1 MQGVDTAILGPLL
14 ALTQQLSATCSH
26 EDVAK
31 VVATSGI
38 ETFGASAGFVA
49 VESADGHAL
58 EMLSHV
64 RIDQP
69 ETRLCRLE
77 GDERLPVIDAWRFG
91 APVLVRSAT
100 ELYER
105 FPAMDPSRAHRE
117 ALAALPLEV
126 DGECLGAINLT
137 FATPQA
143 FDEPMQQAMQVVA
156 NVCAQALLRVR
167 LSLDLE
173 ASRRDFAITASHELR
188 SPLTSIYAAAVALD
202 GDMVADHARAELTH
216 VIVGQSER
224 MMRVIDD
231 LRLAS
236 ELDAGSVRCA
246 REPIDVTEL
255 FEGVCALWAE
265 RPGERERIHVDAR
278 LDVPVVS
285 GDRNRLTL
293 VLRHLVEN
301 ALRYSADAAPVLLTA
316 SRAARHEIAI
326 DVLDEGPGLHGRDR
340 ERAFEKFFRADAMQ
354 RNGVS
359 GTGLGLFVSRR
370 LTEAM
375 DGKVELLDR
384 DGSASGLRARVT
396 LPTWS

>member
-1 MQGVDTAILGPLL
+1 MQGVDTAILAPLL
-14 ALTQQLSATCSH
+14 ALTQQLSAACSH
-26 EDVAK
+26 EDVAQI
-31 VVATSGI
+31 VATSGI
-38 ETFGASAGFVA
+38 ETFAASAGFVA
-49 VESADGHAL
+49 VQSADGHAL

-64 RIDQP
+64 RLDQP
-69 ETRLCRLE
+69 ETPLCRLE
-77 GDERLPVIDAWRFG
+77 GDARLPVIDAWRFG
-91 APVLVRSAT
+91 APVLVRSST
-100 ELYER
+100 ELAER
-105 FPAMDPSRAHRE
+105 FPDMDRGRAHRE
-117 ALAALPLEV
+117 ALAALPLAV

-143 FDEPMQQAMQVVA
+143 FDEPMQQAMLVVA

-173 ASRRDFAITASHELR
+173 SARRDFAITASHELR

-246 REPIDVTEL
+246 REPIDVSEL
-255 FEGVCALWAE
+255 LDGVCARWSD
-265 RPGERERIHVDAR
+265 RPSERERIHLDAR
-278 LDVPVVS
+278 LDVPVAR
-285 GDRNRLTL
+285 GDRTRLTL
-293 VLRHLVEN
+293 VLRHLVDN
-301 ALRYSADAAPVLLTA
+301 ALRYSTDAAPVLLTA
-316 SRAARHEIAI
+316 SRIARDRIAI
-326 DVLDEGPGLHGRDR
+326 DVLDEGPGMHERDL

-375 DGKVELLDR
+375 GGSIELLER
-384 DGSASGLRARVT
+384 DGDGGGLRARVT